1 MRFDD
6 EIIRAVKH
14 QAALD
19 DTQPQKTDDEL
30 NKIIKAAQSAASSGT
45 YDFNT
50 STSQVLTQV
59 GGKKRYIKQYADC
72 YSAESILCKCIK
84 QILDK
89 TFHIKYPNRNKSVH
103 SVFDTLK
110 AVKQMADFT
119 IIKCDFKDYFNSV
132 SARYVFEKYIKEKLP
147 DRFEADLIDKFTKQ
161 TKYTYAGFSTSN
173 VIAEI
178 IAEQFD
184 SAVRLAFADKG
195 ILFYERY
202 IDDTLII
209 INEHVEEAECRHIL
223 NVALKSIYHDER
235 IKSKPKCKT
244 RFNFSKFIHVTHREL
259 MAIPNT
265 VKSVDYLGYEFL
277 FVYTPG
283 VKKDNGIVL
292 KYGVTEAKR
301 KKYIKR
307 LQKLIV
313 LFTHERIDG
322 VANPDYNNIELLR
335 HRIAAFTSREVYQ
348 SRRFRQTVWKTKGFI
363 SNYGE
368 LRYLLETDLIDGATK
383 DFLKGM
389 VIDAF
394 TNAGFNTLPFFIRDS
409 CEKSGYNLFEN
420 MKKNKT
426 ILFVDR
432 IGYSEPALKRLC
444 SQVGVSLTDRNGKNR
459 GYGNLVRDYL
469 IKVKVGY

>member
-6 EIIRAVKH
+6 EIVRAVKR

-19 DTQPQKTDDEL
+19 DTQSPKTDDEL
-30 NKIIKAAQSAASSGT
+30 NKIIESVQSAVASGS
-45 YDFNT
+45 YDFT
-50 STSQVLTQV
+50 ASTSQVLTQS
-59 GGKKRYIKQYADC
+59 GGKKRYIKQYDDC

-89 TFHIKYPNRNKSVH
+89 TFHIQYPNRNKTVH

-119 IIKCDFKDYFNSV
+119 IVKCDFKDYFNSV
-132 SARYVFEKYIKEKLP
+132 SARYVFEKYIKEKLSN
-147 DRFEADLIDKFTKQ
+147 RFETDLIDKFTKQ

-195 ILFYERY
+195 VLFYERY

-209 INEHVEEAECRHIL
+209 INEHVEEAECRQIL
-223 NVALKSIYHDER
+223 NDVIKSIYYDES
-235 IKSKPKCKT
+235 IKSRPRCKT
-244 RFNFSKFIHVTHREL
+244 RFNYSKFIHVTRREL
-259 MAIPNT
+259 MTFPNK
-265 VKSVDYLGYEFL
+265 VKPVDYLGYEFL
-277 FVYTPG
+277 FVYNPNP
-283 VKKDNGIVL
+283 KKHSDIVFT
-292 KYGVTEAKR
+292 YGVTEAKR

-307 LQKLIV
+307 LDNLIA
-313 LFTHERIDG
+313 LFTHEQING
-322 VANPDYNNIELLR
+322 VANPDYKNLELLR
-335 HRIAAFTSREVYQ
+335 HRIATFTSREVYQ
-348 SRRFRQTVWKTKGFI
+348 SRRYRQTVWKTKGFI
-363 SNYGE
+363 GNYGE
-368 LRYLLETDLIDGATK
+368 LRYLLETDLIDDATK
-383 DFLKGM
+383 SFLKDL
-389 VIDAF
+389 VTDAF
-394 TNAGFNTLPFFIRDS
+394 TNAGFTTLPYFMLGS
-409 CEKSGYNLFEN
+409 LGKSGYNLFEN

-426 ILFVDR
+426 FLFVDQ

-444 SQVGVSLTDRNGKNR
+444 SQIGIGLTDRNGKNR

>member
-6 EIIRAVKH
+6 EIVRAVKH

-19 DTQPQKTDDEL
+19 NTQPKKTDDEL
-30 NKIIKAAQSAASSGT
+30 NEIIETVRSAVSSGT
-45 YDFNT
+45 YDFTT
-50 STSQVLTQV
+50 STSKVLTQS
-59 GGKKRYIKQYADC
+59 GSKKRYIKQFADC
-72 YSAESILCKCIK
+72 YSAESVLCKCIK

-89 TFHIKYPNRNKSVH
+89 IFRIQYPNRNKSVH
-103 SVFDTLK
+103 SVFDMLK
-110 AVKQMADFT
+110 AVKQMTDFT

-132 SARYVFEKYIKEKLP
+132 SAQYVFEKFIKEKLSN
-147 DRFEADLIDKFTKQ
+147 RFEADLIDNFTKQ

-173 VIAEI
+173 VMAEI

-184 SAVRLAFADKG
+184 TAVRLAFADKG

-209 INEHVEEAECRHIL
+209 INEHIEEAECHLIL
-223 NVALKSIYHDER
+223 NDTLKSIYHDES

-244 RFNFSKFIHVTHREL
+244 RFNYSKFIHVTHRGL

-265 VKSVDYLGYEFL
+265 AKPVDYLGYEFL
-277 FVYTPG
+277 FAHKPDA
-283 VKKDNGIVL
+283 KKHQDIVL
-292 KYGVTEAKR
+292 TYGVTEAKQ
-301 KKYIKR
+301 KKYKKR
-307 LQKLIV
+307 LENLIA

-322 VANPDYNNIELLR
+322 VANPDYKNLELLR

-363 SNYGE
+363 GNYGE

-383 DFLKGM
+383 SFLKDL
-389 VIDAF
+389 VTNAF
-394 TNAGFNTLPFFIRDS
+394 TNAGFTTLPYFMLGS
-409 CEKSGYNLFEN
+409 SGKSGFNLFEN

-426 ILFVDR
+426 LLFVER
-432 IGYSEPALKRLC
+432 IGYSELALKRLC
-444 SQVGVSLTDRNGKNR
+444 SQVGISLTDRNGKNR

-469 IKVKVGY
+469 IEVKVGY